1 MIYTRNFM
9 SNVNIT
15 IVGCGNCSSSIL
27 QGLEYYKNMSDIDE
41 YIPGLMH
48 PIIGRYRISDIKP
61 VAAFDI
67 DRRKVGKDL
76 SKAIF
81 EQPNCTKK
89 FCDVPI
95 LNVEVMKGP
104 VLDGVAGHMT
114 PYFQVDP
121 NQKELSKEEIVSIL
135 KERKTDIIISY
146 LPVGS
151 QKATEFWADIALESR
166 CAFINA
172 IPQFIA
178 SESEWTEKFRQA
190 NLPIIGDDCKSQVG
204 ATIVNRALVQ
214 MIEDRGGKIVNS
226 WQTNMGGNTDFRNMI
241 DITRLES
248 KKISKTESVKS
259 LIPDKY
265 KDNTY
270 IYAGPNGVIECL
282 SDNKISF
289 MRIDFKIF
297 GNIDCSIDV
306 KLNVED
312 SPNSG
317 GIIIDAIRVSK
328 ICLDKGIGGPIIP
341 ACAYYMKHPPEQM
354 RDEDARKQLEEF
366 INGKMCDNMKIGE

>member
-1 MIYTRNFM
+1 M

-15 IVGCGNCSSSIL
+15 IVGCGNCSNSIL

-41 YIPGLMH
+41 SIPGLMH

-172 IPQFIA
+172 IPVFIA
-178 SESEWTEKFRQA
+178 SNPEWAKKFKSTG
-190 NLPIIGDDCKSQVG
+190 LPIIGDDVKSQVG
-204 ATIVNRALVQ
+204 STIVNRALVQ
-214 MIEDRGGKIVNS
+214 MIQDRGGKIDS
-226 WQTNMGGNTDFRNMI
+226 TWQTNFGGNTDFRNMT
-241 DITRLES
+241 DTTRLTS

-259 LIPDKY
+259 LISDK
-265 KDNTY
+265 DTY
-270 IYAGPNGVIECL
+270 VYAGPNGVIDCL
-282 SDNKISF
+282 NDQKISYI
-289 MRIDFKIF
+289 RTDFKIF
-297 GNIDCSIDV
+297 GNISCSIDI

-312 SPNSG
+312 SPNSA
-317 GIIIDAIRVSK
+317 GIVVDAIRYAK
-328 ICLDKGIGGPIIP
+328 LALDKGIGGPLIGP
-341 ACAYYMKHPPEQM
+341 SAWMFKHPPVQM

-366 INGKMCDNMKIGE
+366 IK